1 DFRLWRKGVKS
12 CDFCGSGYF
21 SVLIVL
27 EMGLME
33 ISIMLHVGLVLL
45 LLWMLSQFNLCHP
58 LAYFLS
64 LVYLYLAIHSSSTEN
79 KN

>member
-1 DFRLWRKGVKS
+1 MEKKGVKS
-12 CDFCGSGYF
+12 CDLCGSRDF

-27 EMGLME
+27 EMDLME

-58 LAYFLS
+58 LPYFLS
-64 LVYLYLAIHSSSTEN
+64 LIYLYLAIHSSSAEN
-79 KN
+79 KK